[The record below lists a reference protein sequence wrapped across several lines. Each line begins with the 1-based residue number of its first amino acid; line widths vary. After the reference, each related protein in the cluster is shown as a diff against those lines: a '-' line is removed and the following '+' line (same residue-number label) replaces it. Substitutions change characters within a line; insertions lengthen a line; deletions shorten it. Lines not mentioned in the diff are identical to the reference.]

1 MSYFR
6 IVMPAY
12 NNADTIGRAIASVLR
27 QTFEDWRLYI
37 VDDCSE
43 DRTLDVALKYDDPRI
58 RFFKLPN
65 KRYNGGARNFALF
78 EIGEEF
84 DTPEDSIYTLFLD
97 ADDEFAYADNFQHLY
112 NLAEENGRPDMIRLA
127 YSRKYDD
134 PIGFWYKGQEV
145 NMLQSVIGEQ
155 SIEDTVKSNCV
166 ACWTKAVRS
175 EMVKPFPEDT
185 LMEDVIQHLKQC
197 DACRTMVV
205 LPEVFVKWHRRNKST
220 SHIQGKKWEASAYQ
234 HIKNMEALRGTF
246 KHDYVNDRLNFKIK
260 FCMDK
265 LMQGKFVQ

>member
-6 IVMPAY
+6 IIMPTY

-27 QTFEDWRLYI
+27 QTFEDWELII
-37 VDDCSE
+37 VDDCST
-43 DRTLDVALKYDDPRI
+43 DGTLDKALEYKDARI
-58 RFFKLPN
+58 HFYQLKKKRF
-65 KRYNGGARNFALF
+65 NGGARNYALY
-78 EIGEEF
+78 ETDEAL
-84 DTPEDSIYTLFLD
+84 DSIYTLFLD

-112 NLAEENGRPDMIRLA
+112 DLAEANGRPDMIRLA

-145 NMLQSVIGEQ
+145 NMLQSVVGEQ

-197 DACRTMVV
+197 DTCRTMVV

-220 SHIQGKKWEASAYQ
+220 SHIQGEKWEESAYQ

-246 KHDYVNDRLNFKIK
+246 KHEYVNDRLDFKIK
-260 FCMDK
+260 FCTDK
-265 LMQGKFVQ
+265 LMQGKFEQ

>member
-6 IVMPAY
+6 IIMPTY
-12 NNADTIGRAIASVLR
+12 NNADTIGRAITSILR
-27 QTFEDWRLYI
+27 QTFDDWELYI
-37 VDDCSE
+37 VDDCST
-43 DRTLDVALKYDDPRI
+43 DGTLGQALAYGDDPRI
-58 RFFKLPN
+58 NYFQLKK
-65 KRYNGGARNFALF
+65 KRYNGGARNYLLYEVDHHESF
-78 EIGEEF
+78 
-84 DTPEDSIYTLFLD
+84 YTLFLD
-97 ADDEFAYADNFQHLY
+97 ADDEFAYAESFQHLY
-112 NLAEENGRPDMIRLA
+112 DLAEENGRPDMIRLA

-145 NMLQSVIGEQ
+145 NMLQSVIGEK

-197 DACRTMVV
+197 DTCRSMVI

-220 SHIQGKKWEASAYQ
+220 SHIQGEKWEESAYQ
-234 HIKNMEALRGTF
+234 HIKNMEALRGKF

-260 FCMDK
+260 SCMDK